1 MLHLMTK
8 KILYNYRIVAQKRP
22 KGIAQKGI
30 KQLTLD
36 LFGHVHYS
44 NFFSFSSDHMH
55 FVQFRPYAASFPELL
70 SLTIML
76 KSKKTWEMSLDLT
89 PSLKTSIDRC
99 RKGRGSFFE
108 RALFV
113 KLALWFYSK

>member
-22 KGIAQKGI
+22 ILKQGI

-76 KSKKTWEMSLDLT
+76 KSKKAWEMSLDLT

-99 RKGRGSFFE
+99 HKGRGSFFE